1 MMKMSYVLIVVFGA
15 SLLFAGCSEIETEKL
30 PVPSQQLSETN
41 TSSKEPLETKKDEIV
56 SSVLHSSVK
65 VDNVGT
71 DTTVNYTFKNISKE
85 PIVIVGG
92 ARYTLLKDKKEVE
105 KGGVPVK
112 DYIDLKPGEEYK
124 ASKTFKNLQPGS
136 YTIQV
141 EWNKTVVTSEF
152 IRN

>member
-1 MMKMSYVLIVVFGA
+1 MKMSYVFMLVLGA
-15 SLLFAGCSEIETEKL
+15 SLVFTGCTETETEKMS
-30 PVPSQQLSETN
+30 VPSQKLSETN
-41 TSSKEPLETKKDEIV
+41 TPSKEPLEPKNNEIAAT
-56 SSVLHSSVK
+56 VLQGSVK

-85 PIVIVGG
+85 PIMVVGG

-112 DYIDLKPGEEYK
+112 DYIDLNPREEYK
-124 ASKTFKNLQPGS
+124 ASKTFTNLQAGS
-136 YTIQV
+136 FTIQV
-141 EWNKTVVTSEF
+141 EWNKTVVTAEF